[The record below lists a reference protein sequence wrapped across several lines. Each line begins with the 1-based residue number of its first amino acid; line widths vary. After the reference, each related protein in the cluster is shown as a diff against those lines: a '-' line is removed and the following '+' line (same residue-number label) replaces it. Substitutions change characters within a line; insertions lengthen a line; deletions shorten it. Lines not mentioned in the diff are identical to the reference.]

1 MINYDKSGTSDNVEK
16 IDNCGK
22 NDGNDSSENNGRS
35 HTHTQIQNIP
45 SARITNIISVN
56 NA

>member
-1 MINYDKSGTSDNVEK
+1 MISRDTSDNVEK

-22 NDGNDSSENNGRS
+22 NDGHDSSENNGRS
-35 HTHTQIQNIP
+35 HTHTQIQNIT

>member
-1 MINYDKSGTSDNVEK
+1 MISRDTSDNVEK

-35 HTHTQIQNIP
+35 HTHTHKFKIY
-45 SARITNIISVN
+45 RLRE
-56 NA
+56 